1 MTMLHITVLNTY
13 IEYSINFIC
22 NCHFYSL
29 DILLAFEKYRINE
42 NCPIGRIVL
51 TVDECKAASAV
62 LGLSYKGIFNLFTRP
77 AGCYFT
83 ELGYPEHSYFNRIVD
98 PSKTNPEYFDNTGGV
113 CVKGKF

>member
-1 MTMLHITVLNTY
+1 MLHITVLNTY

-83 ELGYPEHSYFNRIVD
+83 ELGYPEHSYFNRILD
-98 PSKTNPEYFDNTGGV
+98 PSDTNPEYFDNTGGV
-113 CVKGKF
+113 CVKGKI